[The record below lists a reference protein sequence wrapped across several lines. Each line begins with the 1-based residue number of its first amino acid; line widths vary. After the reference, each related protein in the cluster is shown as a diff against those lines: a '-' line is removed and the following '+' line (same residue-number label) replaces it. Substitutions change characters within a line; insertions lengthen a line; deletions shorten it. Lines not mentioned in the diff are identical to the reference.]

1 MGTPVMIYG
10 ESGTGKSTSMRN
22 FKKGELSI
30 INVSKKLL
38 PFKND
43 LPQLKSDDYEQ
54 IKKALKGS
62 QSKSIVI
69 DDATYLMTNEYM
81 RTAKVSGF
89 QKFTDMA
96 LHFFNLIQFIINE
109 LPEDK
114 IVYVIGHVERDQNG
128 NETFKTIGKL
138 LDEKICLPGLF
149 TIVLKSLVDNKK
161 YLFQTNT
168 NGQDTTKS
176 PYGMFEQM
184 YIENDLKIVDNTIRA
199 FYNIG

>member
-30 INVSKKLL
+30 VNVSKKLL

-114 IVYVIGHVERDQNG
+114 IVYVIGHVERDQDG

-168 NGQDTTKS
+168 NGKDTTKS

-184 YIENDLKIVDNTIRA
+184 YIENDLKLVDNTIRS

>member
-30 INVSKKLL
+30 VNVSKKLL

-43 LPQLKSDDYEQ
+43 LPQLKTDDYEA
-54 IKKALKGS
+54 IKKAMKAS
-62 QSKSIVI
+62 NSKSIVI

-81 RTAKVSGF
+81 KTAKVSGF

-96 LHFFNLIQFIINE
+96 LHFFNLIQFVINE
-109 LPEDK
+109 LPENK
-114 IVYVIGHVERDQNG
+114 IVYFIGHVERDQNG
-128 NETFKTIGKL
+128 NEKFKTIGKL
-138 LDEKICLPGLF
+138 LDEKVTLEGLF
-149 TIVLKSLVDNKK
+149 TIVLKSCVDNKR

-168 NGQDTTKS
+168 NGQDTVKS
-176 PYGMFEQM
+176 PFGMFEQM
-184 YIENDLKIVDNTIRA
+184 YIDNDLKVVDSTIRT